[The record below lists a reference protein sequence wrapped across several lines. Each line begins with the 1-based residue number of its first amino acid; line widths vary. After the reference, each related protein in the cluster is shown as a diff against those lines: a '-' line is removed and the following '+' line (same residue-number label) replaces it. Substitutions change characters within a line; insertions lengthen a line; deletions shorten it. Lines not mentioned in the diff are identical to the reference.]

1 MSLVSR
7 MRRLR
12 QPKIRDMVRE
22 TELTNN
28 DLVYPMFISESDTKP
43 VEIASMPGQF
53 RYPLNMVA
61 DEARAV
67 ADLGIPAIILFGIPS
82 HKDDVGTQAY
92 APDGVVQKAIRS
104 IKDEVNDLIVIT
116 DVCLCEYIT
125 HGHCGIVEGG
135 RILNDPTL
143 EILAKTAVSHA
154 HAGADIVAPS
164 GMMDGMVGAI
174 RSALD
179 EEEFLDTIIMSY
191 AVKYASAFYGP
202 FREAADSGYAFG
214 DRTTYQMDPA
224 NSDEALQEIQ
234 LDLAEGADIVM
245 VKPALPYLDVIYRVK
260 SEFGV
265 PTAAYSVSGEY
276 AMLKAAS
283 RHGWLDEE
291 AVVMES
297 LLSIKRAGA
306 DMIITYFAKDVA
318 GWLMR

>member
-1 MSLVSR
+1 MSLISR

-12 QPKIRDMVRE
+12 QPRIRDMVRE

-28 DLVYPMFISESDTKP
+28 DLIYPMFVVESDTKP
-43 VEIASMPGQF
+43 AEITSMPGQF
-53 RYPLNMVA
+53 RYPLNMIA

-67 ADLGIPAIILFGIPS
+67 ADLDIPAIILFGIPS
-82 HKDDVGTQAY
+82 HKDDVGTSAY

-104 IKDEVNDLIVIT
+104 IKDDVNDLIVIT

-143 EILAKTAVSHA
+143 EIITKTAVSHA

-174 RSALD
+174 RGALD
-179 EEEFLDTIIMSY
+179 EEGFLDTIIMSY
-191 AVKYASAFYGP
+191 AAKYASSFYGP
-202 FREAADSGYAFG
+202 FREAADSSYAFG

-224 NSDEALQEIQ
+224 NSDEALQEVQ
-234 LDLAEGADIVM
+234 LDLAEGADIIM
-245 VKPALPYLDVIYRVK
+245 VKPALPYLDIIYRVK

-283 RHGWLDEE
+283 RRGWLDEG

-318 GWLMR
+318 ERLG